1 MKAMRWLPGLSIRWR
16 ITIGSVLVGAVL
28 LTAAAFVF
36 RLQIEQVQIYSDKK
50 LLYDATTPYLTAIK
64 NHPDQIDPPGGE
76 QHVAVLNAHD
86 RVVVSNLP
94 DALAERRIGLTKLD
108 DGSHFITAEGSHY
121 LVIVRTMAST
131 DGDWHVLAT
140 RDQRLT
146 EIVLDKVT
154 NVLVTGVLVLLA
166 GFGLASWLLT
176 TAALRPVTQMRLRA
190 QTLRASGSSEPLPVG
205 PAKDEL
211 AALASTLNEFIS
223 SVRAT
228 VAREKQMVS
237 DASHELRTPIAVLK
251 AQLELAHLSDGDAS
265 ALKADLALAQ
275 ESVDRLSVLAT
286 NLLTLSSLEAARPGE
301 SSRWQSLVEEF
312 VGASDRARLLGL
324 DKHVRVEFDVD
335 DSAANLGYDLSTTN
349 FAQVIDNLVNNAI
362 RAVPRAGRVHARL
375 SQDGDGL
382 ELLVEDSGPGMPPE
396 FIAVAFDRFSRPDEP
411 RGNATGGSGLGLAI
425 VHAIVSNAG
434 GEVTLSN
441 QPGIGFSVTVSIPQ
455 SATDVYGATDTS
467 E

>member
-1 MKAMRWLPGLSIRWR
+1 
-16 ITIGSVLVGAVL
+16 
-28 LTAAAFVF
+28 
-36 RLQIEQVQIYSDKK
+36 
-50 LLYDATTPYLTAIK
+50 
-64 NHPDQIDPPGGE
+64 
-76 QHVAVLNAHD
+76 
-86 RVVVSNLP
+86 
-94 DALAERRIGLTKLD
+94 
-108 DGSHFITAEGSHY
+108 
-121 LVIVRTMAST
+121 VIVRTMAST

-265 ALKADLALAQ
+265 ALKADLALAE
-275 ESVDRLSVLAT
+275 ESVNRLSILAT
-286 NLLTLSSLEAARPGE
+286 NLLTLSSLEAGRPGE
-301 SSRWQSLVEEF
+301 SSRWQSLAEEF
-312 VGASDRARLLGL
+312 VGASDRARLLGV

-335 DSAANLGYDLSTTN
+335 ESAVNPGYDLSTTN

-382 ELLVEDSGPGMPPE
+382 RLVVEDSGPGMPPE

-434 GEVTLSN
+434 GEVTLAN
-441 QPGIGFSVTVSIPQ
+441 QTGSGFSVTVSIPHT
-455 SATDVYGATDTS
+455 ATDVYGATGTS